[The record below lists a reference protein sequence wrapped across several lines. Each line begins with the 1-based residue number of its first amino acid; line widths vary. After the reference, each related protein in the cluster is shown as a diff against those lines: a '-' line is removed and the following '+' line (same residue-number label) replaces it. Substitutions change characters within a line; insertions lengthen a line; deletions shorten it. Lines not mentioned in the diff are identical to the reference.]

1 MSCILSNGQ
10 TRDCSDSLGGIVEVL
25 ISERD
30 NITATTL
37 ENGEVTA
44 ITQSG
49 ATNFYRY
56 ELKKESGSLT
66 STATVDQTGGTSFYD
81 NVAAFTINKMSAAK
95 SNSIKMLLLARL
107 FVIIKDNN
115 GVYWALGNDNFAE
128 GSSLVGQ
135 TGQAYGDPNQY
146 QIELTDKSQFPCYG
160 VEASVIAGLTIS
172 A

>member
-10 TRDCSDSLGGIVEVL
+10 ARDCSDSLGGIVEVL

-37 ENGEVTA
+37 ANGEISA

-66 STATVDQTGGTSFYD
+66 STATVDQAGGTSFYD
-81 NVAAFTINKMSAAK
+81 NVVAFTINKMSATK
-95 SNSIKMLLLARL
+95 SNSLKMLMLARL
-107 FVIIKDNN
+107 FVIVKDNN
-115 GVYWALGNDNFAE
+115 NVYWALGNDNFAE

-135 TGQAYGDPNQY
+135 TGQAYGDSNQY
-146 QIELTDKSQFPCYG
+146 QIELMDKSQLPCYG

>member
-10 TRDCSDSLGGIVEVL
+10 ARDCSDSLGGIVEVL

-37 ENGEVTA
+37 ANGEITA

-66 STATVDQTGGTSFYD
+66 STATVDQAGGTSFYD
-81 NVAAFTINKMSAAK
+81 NVVAFTINKMSATK
-95 SNSIKMLLLARL
+95 SNSLKMLMLARL
-107 FVIIKDNN
+107 FVIVKDNN
-115 GVYWALGNDNFAE
+115 NVYWALGNDNFAE

-146 QIELTDKSQFPCYG
+146 QIELMDKSQLPCYG

>member
-1 MSCILSNGQ
+1 MSCVLSNGQ
-10 TRDCSDSLGGIVEVL
+10 ARDCSDSLGGIVEVL

-37 ENGEVTA
+37 ENGDISA

-81 NVAAFTINKMSAAK
+81 NVVAFTINKMSAVK
-95 SNSIKMLLLARL
+95 SNEIKMLMLARL
-107 FVIIKDNN
+107 FVIVKDNN
-115 GVYWALGNDNFAE
+115 GVYWSLGNDNFAE

-160 VEASVIAGLTIS
+160 CLLYTSDAADE
-172 A
+172 